1 MAKSSA
7 DSASNASRKV
17 IARNKQAFR
26 NYAISDRF
34 EAGLVLQGS
43 EVKSLRDGRVN
54 LNDAYAEVRSGEIW
68 LISSHISPYPKATHV
83 NHEPRRERK
92 LLLHKKEIRRL
103 AIKIDER
110 GFALVPLEIYFSRG
124 RAKVELGLGKGKRQH
139 DKRAALRDR
148 DVARE
153 MEQEAARR
161 R

>member
-7 DSASNASRKV
+7 DRGEKASRKV
-17 IARNKQAFR
+17 IARNKQAYR

-43 EVKSLRDGRVN
+43 EVKSLRDGGAN
-54 LNDAYAEVRSGEIW
+54 LSDAYAEVRGSEIW
-68 LISSHISPYPKATHV
+68 LISSHISPYPYATHV

-110 GFALVPLEIYFSRG
+110 GFTLVALEIYFTRG
-124 RAKVELGLGKGKRQH
+124 RAKIELGLGKGKKLH
-139 DKRAALRDR
+139 DKRAAVRDR
-148 DVARE
+148 DVARD
-153 MEQEAARR
+153 MEQEASRR